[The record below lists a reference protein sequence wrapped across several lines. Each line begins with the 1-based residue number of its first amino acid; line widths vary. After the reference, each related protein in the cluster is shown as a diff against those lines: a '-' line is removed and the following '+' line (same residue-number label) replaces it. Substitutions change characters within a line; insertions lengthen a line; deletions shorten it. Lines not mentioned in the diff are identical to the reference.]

1 MSARVS
7 ASNLV
12 QAVKELSFDWQ
23 QTREH
28 WRDVKSLEF
37 ERQYLEALP
46 QHITRATA
54 VMQEIDALLRKV
66 RADCE

>member
-12 QAVKELSFDWQ
+12 QAVKELSIDWQ

-28 WRDVKSLEF
+28 WRDAKSLEF

-46 QHITRATA
+46 QHISRATA